1 MRLEQS
7 GLYCGANCALLR
19 HNLCDIVVQSAPFC
33 STVGVGVV
41 GQSLWDVA
49 PLASF
54 RQADGAPLPH
64 DSLGLDNRFAAHKV
78 FEWDSLEGHVG
89 YTALIKDAH
98 RLAINHRQARLAP
111 AIVVV
116 EQHLV

>member
-1 MRLEQS
+1 M
-7 GLYCGANCALLR
+7 
-19 HNLCDIVVQSAPFC
+19 
-33 STVGVGVV
+33 GVV
-41 GQSLWDVA
+41 GQSLWAVA
-49 PLASF
+49 PHASF
-54 RQADGAPLPH
+54 RQANGTPLT
-64 DSLGLDNRFAAHKV
+64 SRWLDFNCRFATHKV

-98 RLAINHRQARLAP
+98 RLAINHRQARIAP

>member
-1 MRLEQS
+1 M
-7 GLYCGANCALLR
+7 LLR
-19 HNLCDIVVQSAPFC
+19 HNLRDIAAQSAPFC

-41 GQSLWDVA
+41 GQSLWAVA

-78 FEWDSLEGHVG
+78 FEWDGLEGHLG
-89 YTALIKDAH
+89 HTALVKDAH
-98 RLAINHRQARLAP
+98 RLAINHRQA
-111 AIVVV
+111 
-116 EQHLV
+116 